1 MKSMKAKKAAHLAV
15 IKEHLQSYSA
25 VVMISYDKL
34 PNEKS
39 NQFRDQLCANDNK
52 MLVIKNN
59 IASLALEGSQDN
71 AVKSNLHG
79 SNMLIFGNDVFE
91 LIKTCDDFIKSLNLY
106 PKAKL
111 SIMAGILDGSI
122 LEESTLT
129 ALKKIP
135 SKESL
140 YSGLITTILYP
151 VIALTRVLELHSE
164 KSAESTESTESTDS
178 SEVVEKSAQ
187 DQGASEISESKDV
200 EAVQATQ
207 DEIKSSDEAVNPS
220 TDTDKDE
227 AN

>member
-39 NQFRDQLCANDNK
+39 NQFRDRLCANDNK

-59 IASLALEGSQDN
+59 IASLALQGSEDS
-71 AVKSNLHG
+71 AVKSNLNG
-79 SNMLIFGNDVFE
+79 SNMLIFGNDVFG

-122 LEESTLT
+122 LEESTLA

-151 VIALTRVLELHSE
+151 IIALTRVLELHSE
-164 KSAESTESTESTDS
+164 KSAEPTES
-178 SEVVEKSAQ
+178 SEFLEKSGQ
-187 DQGASEISESKDV
+187 DQGVCEISESKDV
-200 EAVQATQ
+200 EGAQDTQ
-207 DEIKSSDEAVNPS
+207 DEIKSSDEAVNAS
-220 TDTDKDE
+220 TDTDKDQ